1 MLRATLVGLLAVLT
15 CAPAAGAA
23 LVDEALP
30 ANETQVFIGQ
40 TSIRYVDEFA
50 AQTNRDAAGGIW
62 YLAAYADPA
71 QRMAEI
77 TDAVRTHPGL
87 QVSLGLSLGSV
98 SSPEPPRTAAIA
110 AGVYDEQ
117 LRALAAAIKALPVTV
132 QLRIGYEFDLLG
144 GQYGPAETYKLAY
157 RHIVDVF
164 RAAGVDNALY
174 VWHSAG
180 AFWRGDQ
187 SFLGQA
193 EGEYAFP
200 VPDYDAQPIQA
211 FFPGRDYV
219 DAFAISYWG
228 DTCCFGRTDAA
239 ARALYEQRTR
249 EILDQAEALELPL
262 TIGESTPA
270 NVGADAGKDSVAW
283 LDGAFALIEAY
294 DIRAW
299 NLIAMDWQDSEF
311 FSQPF
316 WGGYWPD
323 ARIGA
328 HPETR
333 ARFVS
338 RTGPGSRYRFRS
350 AG

>member
-1 MLRATLVGLLAVLT
+1 MPRATLLSLLAFLSF
-15 CAPAAGAA
+15 APAAAA
-23 LVDEALP
+23 ELVDDALP
-30 ANETQVFIGQ
+30 AGETKVFIGQ

-50 AQTNRDAAGGIW
+50 EQTGRDAAGGMW

-71 QRMAEI
+71 ERMAEI
-77 TDAVRTHPGL
+77 AEAVRTHPGL
-87 QVSLGLSLGSV
+87 EVSLGLSLGSI

-117 LRALAAAIKALPVTV
+117 LRALAMAIKALPVTV

-157 RHIVDVF
+157 RHIVDLF
-164 RAAGVDNALY
+164 RGSGVSNALY

-180 AFWRGDQ
+180 AFWRGADQ

-193 EGEYAFP
+193 EGEYGFP
-200 VPDYDAQPIQA
+200 VPGYDAQPIGL
-211 FFPGRDYV
+211 FYPGEDYV
-219 DAFAISYWG
+219 DAFAVSYWG
-228 DTCCFGRTDAA
+228 DTCCFGRTDDG
-239 ARALYEQRTR
+239 ARGLYEQRTR
-249 EILDQAEALELPL
+249 EILDEAKALGLPL

-270 NVGADAGKDSVAW
+270 NVGADDGERSVEW
-283 LDGAFALIEAY
+283 LDRAFDLIEAY

-323 ARIGA
+323 ARIGHFA
-328 HPETR
+328 PTR
-333 ARFVS
+333 EAFLTRS
-338 RTGPGSRYRFRS
+338 AQERYVFRS